1 VESRAAQRN
10 EYLLSLDAGAR
21 EHAARRVPLDA
32 PPGRGKS

>member
-21 EHAARRVPLDA
+21 ERASRKVRLDTPPAAGA
-32 PPGRGKS
+32 P